1 MTIPSPQRAL
11 TLLCTPLLA
20 LGVAAC
26 GSSTVSTSG
35 FSGEDRNVAQAISNL
50 QSHATAGEEKKICAN
65 DLASDIV
72 TRLGGASRCETAV
85 KNQLSE
91 VDSFE
96 LSVASIKLDGT
107 TATARVRSLKDGK
120 NRLNTLTLVK
130 EGSKWKTS
138 ELQ

>member
-1 MTIPSPQRAL
+1 MTIPLPKRAL
-11 TLLCTPLLA
+11 VLLCAPLLA

-35 FSGEDRNVAQAISNL
+35 FSGEGRNVAQAISNL
-50 QSHATAGEEKKICAN
+50 QSHATAGEEKKICAD
-65 DLASDIV
+65 DLAGDIV
-72 TRLGGASRCETAV
+72 TRLGGTSRCETAV

-107 TATARVRSLKDGK
+107 TATASVRSLKDGK
-120 NRLNTLTLVK
+120 SRLHTLTLVK